1 MITVSILI
9 NGEPIFTRTAVNR
22 LKEHGVYI
30 LDTGERIHHTPEDG
44 AVALAHKMLA
54 SIEAD
59 PDQLSL
65 CNNCGFMS
73 QTWHGTCTKC
83 KHKKERR
90 NG

>member
-1 MITVSILI
+1 MITVSIAI
-9 NGEPIFTRTAVNR
+9 NGEVIFARTAVNR

-30 LDTGERIHHTPEDG
+30 LDTGERIHHNPDEG

-65 CNNCGFMS
+65 CDNCYCMTK
-73 QTWHGTCTKC
+73 TWHGTCTKC
-83 KHKKERR
+83 KAKKER
-90 NG
+90 N

>member
-30 LDTGERIHHTPEDG
+30 LDTGERIHHNPDDG

-65 CNNCGFMS
+65 CENCYCMTK
-73 QTWHGTCTKC
+73 TWHGTCTKC
-83 KHKKERR
+83 KARKARQ
-90 NG
+90 